1 MTPHHIVTTTTGSN
15 TIFFFPP
22 EKKSMF
28 SRQLW
33 FSTNNTYNKLAFDY
47 LLLFSIC
54 SLLLLLLFL
63 TIAVSHSIIDWTR
76 AVQNSC
82 EAEQCGKKCIK
93 RQLPKNCNARN
104 ETRANGWRANMT
116 MSSEERKRGRQ
127 YGAFF
132 SRTIYRYVSLHSHT
146 RHWKQSNLPSLRC
159 VFYFYMDESVAMSR
173 GREQVLMDMHVRYGE
188 IWLGL
193 RFIYY
198 SY

>member
-22 EKKSMF
+22 RKKSMF

-33 FSTNNTYNKLAFDY
+33 FSPNNTYNKLAFDY

-82 EAEQCGKKCIK
+82 EAEQCGNKCIK

-104 ETRANGWRANMT
+104 ETRANGWRANMM
-116 MSSEERKRGRQ
+116 MSSVERKRETIRGF
-127 YGAFF
+127 FF
-132 SRTIYRYVSLHSHT
+132 SHDLPLCIVALTHTPLKTI
-146 RHWKQSNLPSLRC
+146 
-159 VFYFYMDESVAMSR
+159 
-173 GREQVLMDMHVRYGE
+173 
-188 IWLGL
+188 
-193 RFIYY
+193 
-198 SY
+198 